1 MSAID
6 LLALAERC
14 EAATAEQQRDLLQS
28 TWLLCNPDPPLG
40 SDVGVWPNWNRDR
53 EWFDKRL
60 DVLAFIDAALTLVP
74 EGLDPQICKGPM
86 FALAAN
92 EARPWG
98 VSLIGPARDVDG
110 EVGPEIDYD
119 SHDANAATAAL
130 AICAAALRAKASD
143 KERE

>member
-28 TWLLCNPDPPLG
+28 TWLLCNPEPPLG

-74 EGLDPQICKGPM
+74 EGWGHSSRKSETPGKGWRGS
-86 FALAAN
+86 AHVWRAAWDKV
-92 EARPWG
+92 AKLHRTKHFHG
-98 VSLIGPARDVDG
+98 
-110 EVGPEIDYD
+110 
-119 SHDANAATAAL
+119 NAATEAL

-143 KERE
+143 KEKE